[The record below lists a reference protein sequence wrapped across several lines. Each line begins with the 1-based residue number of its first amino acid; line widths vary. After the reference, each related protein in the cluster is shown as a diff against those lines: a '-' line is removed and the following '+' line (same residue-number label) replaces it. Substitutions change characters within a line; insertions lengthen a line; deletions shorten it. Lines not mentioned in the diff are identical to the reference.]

1 MLILTTI
8 FKLIYIHIAFSA
20 FGIDHEYFYIARA
33 NYFSDL
39 GMFNHAIGNYK
50 KALEFSDDPKVL
62 AALAWCYSQID
73 QLDISLKYYRSASKK
88 SPNNIDILI
97 GLAYVELYNGN
108 IIESKKIINNRLV
121 DASSEKHIK
130 EIENLHNLIMDAE
143 NKDLNSGVI
152 DNK

>member
-1 MLILTTI
+1 MIFITTI
-8 FKLIYIHIAFSA
+8 FKLIYIHIAFSV

-73 QLDISLKYYRSASKK
+73 QLDISLRYYREANKIK
-88 SPNNIDILI
+88 PDNIDISI

-108 IIESKKIINNRLV
+108 ISQSKNIVNNISL
-121 DASSEKHIK
+121 DTYSEKHTN
-130 EIENLHNLIMDAE
+130 EISNLHKLINEAE
-143 NKDLNSGVI
+143 NK
-152 DNK
+152 